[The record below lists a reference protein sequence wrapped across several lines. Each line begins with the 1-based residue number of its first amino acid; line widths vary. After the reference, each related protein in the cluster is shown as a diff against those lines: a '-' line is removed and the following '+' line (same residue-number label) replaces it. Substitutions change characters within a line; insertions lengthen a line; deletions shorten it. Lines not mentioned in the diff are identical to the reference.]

1 MSSRRSP
8 RARQT
13 KVASVPDNVQRG
25 LSSLVE
31 GNENLLRS
39 MLEIDG
45 DGDGKVDLVMKLLE
59 VMGVN
64 ALTVE
69 SMLARFFPQETLA
82 AYCTSRLVGKSGN
95 GGAPILAARIA
106 AEWNKTSFQAIN
118 AIRLDPVCVCS
129 SKKRDEPQSL
139 DDDTWVTTINKTT
152 GGKQKKQKLFA
163 VTEGKNEA

>member
-13 KVASVPDNVQRG
+13 KVAAVPDNVKRG

-45 DGDGKVDLVMKLLE
+45 DGDGKADLVMKLLE

-64 ALTVE
+64 ALAVE
-69 SMLARFFPQETLA
+69 SMLARFFPQETLS

-106 AEWNKTSFQAIN
+106 AE
-118 AIRLDPVCVCS
+118 
-129 SKKRDEPQSL
+129 
-139 DDDTWVTTINKTT
+139 
-152 GGKQKKQKLFA
+152 
-163 VTEGKNEA
+163 